1 MAVSPRFLV
10 IGIGTAALA
19 ALVGCQPMQTS
30 GATGS
35 TTTPSPSVSA
45 SVGVGTATGTGGGTG
60 HSSASP
66 KPRTSSSAS
75 PSAPPSASSQTGPR
89 IVYFKVTQQPRC
101 PEGTAVF
108 RAPAVPVIISWKV
121 TGATGVALSVDNP
134 DLVGAYGRY
143 GPEGTETFTFSCGGE
158 VNSIETHVY
167 TIYTTGGDPQRRAEV
182 RASAKVID
190 KGLGSE

>member
-75 PSAPPSASSQTGPR
+75 PQTGPR